1 MQLPPEIVQFIED
14 RAERVPARELREACA
29 ALSAHYR
36 RRGPTAG
43 LRLRP
48 EAAAAA
54 YLLMRFPATYAAAHA
69 ALAELKARL
78 GGVEPASCLDLGAG
92 PGAASLAAR
101 ALFPQLTQ
109 CTLIERL
116 ETMREAARGLLTGVR
131 FLAGD
136 LNSYDD
142 YPEHDLVLAAYALGE
157 LPERPRQ
164 AVLARAWRATR
175 VALVVIEPGSPAGF
189 SVVRQA
195 REWLLEAGARLAA
208 PCPAEGPCPMAADD
222 WCHFA
227 ARLER
232 TSLLRRMKAAK
243 LSYEDEKFSY
253 VAACR
258 RDVSRA
264 PARIVRRPEHAPG
277 LVQLVLCDG
286 ARIRREL
293 VTRRGSLYKSARK
306 SAWGDPWPPDEKVPV
321 PLPPLS

>member
-1 MQLPPEIVQFIED
+1 LQLPPEIVQFIED
-14 RAERVPARELREACA
+14 RAERIPSGELRQACA

-36 RRGPTAG
+36 GRGSTAG

-69 ALAELKARL
+69 ALAELKVRL
-78 GGVEPASCLDLGAG
+78 GGVEPASSLDLGAG
-92 PGAASLAAR
+92 PGAASLAAL
-101 ALFPQLTQ
+101 AVFPQLTQ

-116 ETMREAARGLLTGVR
+116 ETMREAARELLTGAR

-136 LNSYDD
+136 LNSWDN
-142 YPEHDLVLAAYALGE
+142 YPEQDLVIAAYALGE
-157 LPERPRQ
+157 LPERSRQ
-164 AVLARAWRATR
+164 AVLIRAWRAAR

-195 REWLLEAGARLAA
+195 REWLLEAGAHLAA
-208 PCPAEGPCPMAADD
+208 PCPAEGACPMPAGD

-232 TSLLRRMKAAK
+232 TSLLRRMKAAM

-258 RDVSRA
+258 RDVPRT

-286 ARIRREL
+286 ACIRREL
-293 VTRRGSLYKSARK
+293 VTRRASLYKPARK
-306 SAWGDPWPPDEKVPV
+306 SAWGDSWPPEYKPSGS
-321 PLPPLS
+321 LRT